1 MVQHLVGAGVVLV
14 TPRDKYDKYNNYNNY
29 NNYKYYTI
37 FIEEGRYQ
45 GRVGTFK
52 EEELIP
58 TESKITSEQI
68 KCLMSI
74 LGLL

>member
-14 TPRDKYDKYNNYNNY
+14 TPRDKYDKY